1 MTSEVKKLC
10 DAFMELSTPSVSDAM
25 DKLQI
30 KCGCHGLVP
39 IVMGKKFVGPAFT
52 VRYEVAGQFKTQAG
66 DYIDDA
72 EEGDVIVIDNGG
84 RTYYTSWGDILT
96 NVAVQKKLAGTV
108 IDGVCRDVD
117 GIRILDYPMYTRGHF
132 MVTGKDRSMMVEVG
146 GVVSIC
152 GVQCR
157 KGDLVMADGSGVL
170 IIPQEVA
177 PKVLELAR
185 SIHEAEQK
193 IIDSVMEGSTLLEAR
208 KKYKYD
214 SLQRPENK

>member
-1 MTSEVKKLC
+1 MTPEIKALC
-10 DAFMELSTPSVSDAM
+10 DGFMELSTPSVSDAL

-30 KCGCHGLVP
+30 KCGCHGLMP
-39 IVMGKKFVGPAFT
+39 IVMNKKFVGPAFT
-52 VRYEVAGQFKTQAG
+52 VRYEVAEKSETKAG

-72 EEGDVIVIDNGG
+72 EEGEVVVIDNGG

-96 NVAVQKKLAGTV
+96 NVAVKKQLAGTV

-117 GIRILDYPMYTRGHF
+117 AIRSLDYPMYTRGHF
-132 MVTGKDRSMMVEVG
+132 MVTGKDRSMLVEVG

-170 IIPQEVA
+170 VIPHEAA

-185 SIHEAEQK
+185 EINEAERK
-193 IIDSVMEGSTLLEAR
+193 IVEAVMNGSSLLEAR
-208 KKYKYD
+208 TKYKYD
-214 SLQRPENK
+214 ALQRPESK